1 MIDFLI
7 DTNKCVQ
14 CGECAADCPAGI
26 IDMKEFPEI
35 TDEGRCYRCQH
46 CYTVCPTG
54 AVSIL
59 GLTPEADTPKPNLPT
74 AGQMSDL
81 ITWRRSVRRYQDENL
96 PPELIAEL
104 VATAAHAPTG
114 VNAQGVVF
122 TVVQDK
128 AFMAE
133 LRHETLTRLG
143 DLADAGR
150 LPEGI
155 VAQYLGWA
163 VQVWRTEK
171 KDAIFRGAPHM
182 LLTSTPPG
190 VACPVQDAHIAL
202 ASFELLASAHGLGTL
217 WDGMFMMA
225 LAVCPE
231 IRETLRIPPDHAIG
245 YALLFGRPAV
255 HYHRPVKRG
264 PAKVNMLG

>member
-1 MIDFLI
+1 MIDFRI
-7 DTNKCVQ
+7 DTNACIQ

-26 IDMKEFPEI
+26 IAMEDFPVMV
-35 TDEGRCYRCQH
+35 DETRCYRCQH
-46 CYTVCPTG
+46 CYAVCPTG

-59 GLTPEADTPKPNLPT
+59 GLTAGVDTPKPNLPT
-74 AGQMSDL
+74 PGQMADL

-96 PPELIAEL
+96 DPALIDDL
-104 VATAAHAPTG
+104 VATTAHAPTG

-122 TVVQDK
+122 TVVRDK
-128 AFMAE
+128 AFMAT
-133 LRHETLTRLG
+133 LRQETLTRLG
-143 DLADAGR
+143 TLVDAGK
-150 LPEGI
+150 LPEGL

-163 VQVWRTEK
+163 VHTWRTQK

-182 LLTSTPPG
+182 LVTSTPPG
-190 VACPVQDAHIAL
+190 IACPVQDVHIAL
-202 ASFELLASAHGLGTL
+202 TTFELLASTRGLGTL

-231 IRETLRIPPDHAIG
+231 IREILRIPADHAIG

-255 HYHRPVKRG
+255 QYHRPVRRG

>member
-1 MIDFLI
+1 MIDFRI
-7 DTNKCVQ
+7 DTNACIQ

-26 IDMKEFPEI
+26 IAMEDFPVMV
-35 TDEGRCYRCQH
+35 DETRCYRCQH
-46 CYTVCPTG
+46 CYAVCPTG

-59 GLTPEADTPKPNLPT
+59 GLTAGVDTPKPNLPT
-74 AGQMSDL
+74 PGQMSDL
-81 ITWRRSVRRYQDENL
+81 ITWRRSVRRYKDENL
-96 PPELIAEL
+96 DPALIDDL
-104 VATAAHAPTG
+104 VATTAHAPTG

-122 TVVQDK
+122 TVVRDK
-128 AFMAE
+128 AFMAT
-133 LRHETLTRLG
+133 LRQETLTRLG
-143 DLADAGR
+143 TLVDAGK
-150 LPEGI
+150 LPEGL

-163 VQVWRTEK
+163 VHAWRTQK

-182 LLTSTPPG
+182 LVTSTPPG
-190 VACPVQDAHIAL
+190 IACPVQDVHIAL
-202 ASFELLASAHGLGTL
+202 TTFELLASTRGLGTL

-231 IRETLRIPPDHAIG
+231 IREILRIPADHAIG

-255 HYHRPVKRG
+255 QYHRPVRRG